1 MEVTPTIHVQ
11 ETVVLKQAKASTK
24 VEFDPRV
31 YQRYLGV
38 GLHRYGGMMLLA
50 FDDL

>member
-1 MEVTPTIHVQ
+1 M
-11 ETVVLKQAKASTK
+11 VLKQAKASTK
-24 VEFDPRV
+24 VGARPPSV